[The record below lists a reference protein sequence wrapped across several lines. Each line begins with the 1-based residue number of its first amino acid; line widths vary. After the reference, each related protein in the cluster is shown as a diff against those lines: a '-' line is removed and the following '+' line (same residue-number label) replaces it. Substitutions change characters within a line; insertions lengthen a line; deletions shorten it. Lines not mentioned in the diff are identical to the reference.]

1 MKRAGRLDT
10 PYVLMVGENELEKG
24 FALLRN
30 MSTKDQE
37 DVPLNRLVENIS
49 KRIKASNNFNN

>member
-1 MKRAGRLDT
+1 MKRAGRLDA

-37 DVPLNRLVENIS
+37 DVSLNQLVDSIS
-49 KRIKASNNFNN
+49 KRIKSHDDFNK